1 MRGGTTGCRGLDVGR
16 AVHELLD
23 IDELRALNDD
33 KRVFYGVKEVLFEY
47 HGMSRA
53 MQGIF
58 SITSTGGIVT
68 LSQPVSD
75 FVGGVF
81 HLLLESMD
89 SLEADAHKD
98 QSIVKVYI
106 HDDSDI
112 VRLDLPLPPAAVTYE
127 KVNVIRKTQ
136 IAKNRSSLR
145 TFVTV

>member
-1 MRGGTTGCRGLDVGR
+1 
-16 AVHELLD
+16 
-23 IDELRALNDD
+23 
-33 KRVFYGVKEVLFEY
+33 
-47 HGMSRA
+47 MSRA

-127 KVNVIRKTQ
+127 KVNVIRKSFAPHIPAIDGTYAVQ
-136 IAKNRSSLR
+136 EMKMVVAGDDGRRSKPW
-145 TFVTV
+145 